1 MYLANLAVTDERR
14 ENMLNIMKKANAM
27 LNKVFTGL
35 SVVLL
40 AVVIVA
46 TALSG
51 LYQIYYEC
59 ILIWNRRS
67 SQIRICMDEY
77 DGSQPVCQKP
87 WTCSRLRFE

>member
-46 TALSG
+46 TALQS
-51 LYQIYYEC
+51 LPD
-59 ILIWNRRS
+59 IL
-67 SQIRICMDEY
+67 
-77 DGSQPVCQKP
+77 
-87 WTCSRLRFE
+87 